1 MLKSMTGFGKAECE
15 LPQKKISIEI
25 KTLNSKQF
33 DITIRFPNIYKQKE
47 LDIRALLLKKLQR
60 GKVEITL
67 MVDQSE
73 SVENYRINKSVVKKY
88 FEEVKLLAGELN
100 INTDENIISTLLKL
114 PDVFKS
120 EEQVFDDEDWGQ
132 ILQCVEIAMNN
143 CDEFRSIEGMK
154 LEGDFKDRIGLIV
167 GFLENIRP
175 FEEGRINKI
184 KAKFR
189 KDLTDIIGN
198 QKIDENRFEQEII
211 YYIEKIDITEEKVRL
226 KNNCE
231 YFMQALAENESNGK
245 KLNFI
250 SQEIGREVNTIGSK
264 ANDSDIQ
271 KLVVQMK
278 DELEKIKEQLFN
290 IL

>member
-15 LPQKKISIEI
+15 LPGKKISVEI

-33 DITIRFPNIYKQKE
+33 DILTRFPNIYKQKE
-47 LDIRALLLKKLQR
+47 LDIRALLLIKLQR
-60 GKVEITL
+60 GKIEISLT
-67 MVDQSE
+67 MDQSE
-73 SVENYRINKSVVKKY
+73 SVENYSINKPLVKKY
-88 FEEVKLLAGELN
+88 YEEVKLLAGELN
-100 INTDENIISTLLKL
+100 INTDGNIMSSLLKL
-114 PDVFKS
+114 PDVLKS
-120 EEQVFDDEDWGQ
+120 EEQKPDDKEWGQ
-132 ILQCVEIAMNN
+132 ILQCVEVAMLK
-143 CDEFRSIEGMK
+143 CDEFRRMEGLK
-154 LEGDFKDRIGLIV
+154 LEGDFRKRIGLIV
-167 GFLENIRP
+167 SFLENIGP
-175 FEEGRINKI
+175 FEDGRINKI

-198 QKIDENRFEQEII
+198 KKIDENRFEQEII
-211 YYIEKIDITEEKVRL
+211 YYLEKIDITEENIRL

-231 YFMQALAENESNGK
+231 YFLQAMAENESNGK

-264 ANDSDIQ
+264 ANNSDIQ